1 MQRFPL
7 AADFESR
14 YHQIMRNTPPSSRD
28 QVPTPWHGVRLATV
42 TIDASEDG
50 PKLAQAV
57 IPASWPD
64 YCAAGLLEICP
75 PKGAAP
81 VRVIDA
87 AKGWIAPL
95 IAQSARLGLNVAGLD
110 AAVLHAALRD
120 RCGAPSAGIWRG
132 KPEAVPGFVLNL
144 PQFIDDQGALDSQRF
159 GAVAEAAVLALALSA
174 PHATE
179 LAVGVADLALFLAQM
194 DLDYGADEGRAQAC
208 AVAALLTAHADR
220 ALARLAAAGL
230 ARPRRVLGIQPA
242 SAVERLLGVET
253 IGVAAPLSALDGNGH
268 LARWARARL
277 AARGLSTEAA
287 LAQSLA
293 GHDPFGVADA
303 ASVRA
308 MAEALTPYFGAL
320 PAAPAVQASVAA
332 RGALARREAL
342 PARRSGY
349 TQKASV
355 GGHKLFLRTGEYP
368 DGRLGEVF
376 IALPKE
382 SAAVR
387 GFADSFVIALNVGLQ
402 HDVPLAAYLDALA
415 DSHFGA
421 AGAVEGDPAVRVASS
436 PVDYVCKHLGANY
449 LGRQEIADPIE
460 AAATP
465 DAPSLPLD
473 LPEDRTARE
482 PAQPRRV
489 RAHLKLV
496 S

>member
-14 YHQIMRNTPPSSRD
+14 YHVPMKNTSPASRR
-28 QVPTPWHGVRLATV
+28 QVPAPWHGVRLATL
-42 TIDASEDG
+42 TLEASEDG
-50 PKLAQAV
+50 PGLARAV

-64 YCAAGLLEICP
+64 RCAAGLLELCP
-75 PKGAAP
+75 PRGAKP
-81 VRVIDA
+81 VRVIEA
-87 AKGWIAPL
+87 AMGWIAPL
-95 IAQSARLGLNVAGLD
+95 MAQGAHVGLD

-120 RCGAPSAGIWRG
+120 RCGAPSAGVWRG
-132 KPEAVPGFVLNL
+132 EPEAVPGFVLNL
-144 PQFIDDQGALDSQRF
+144 PQFIDDEGGFDAPRF

-174 PHATE
+174 PHAVE

-194 DLDYGADEGRAQAC
+194 DLDYGAEAARAQAG
-208 AVAALLTAHADR
+208 AVAQLLAAHADR
-220 ALARLAAAGL
+220 ALARLVAAGL
-230 ARPRRVLGIQPA
+230 ARPRRVLGIKPA
-242 SAVERLLGVET
+242 AAVERLLGVET
-253 IGVAAPLSALDGNGH
+253 IGVAAPLSALDGDGR

-277 AARGLSTEAA
+277 AARGLSAEAA

-308 MAEALTPYFGAL
+308 MEEALTPYFGAL
-320 PAAPAVQASVAA
+320 PGTTPMQAGGVA
-332 RGALARREAL
+332 RGAQARREVL

-349 TQKASV
+349 TQKASI
-355 GGHKLFLRTGEYP
+355 GGHRVFLRTGEYP

-376 IALPKE
+376 ISLPKE

-387 GFADSFVIALNVGLQ
+387 GFADSFAIALNVGLQ

-415 DSHFGA
+415 DNHFGA
-421 AGAVEGDPAVRVASS
+421 AGAVEGDPAVRVAAS

-460 AAATP
+460 AAETP

-473 LPEDRTARE
+473 LPEDRPAAE
-482 PAQPRRV
+482 PARPRRV

>member
-7 AADFESR
+7 AAEFESR
-14 YHQIMRNTPPSSRD
+14 YCKVMKKTPPASRRS
-28 QVPTPWHGVRLATV
+28 VPAPWHGVRLATL
-42 TIDASEDG
+42 TLEASEDG
-50 PKLAQAV
+50 PGLARAV

-64 YCAAGLLEICP
+64 RCAAGLLEICP
-75 PKGAAP
+75 PRGAAP
-81 VRVIDA
+81 VRVIEA
-87 AKGWIAPL
+87 ATGWIAPL
-95 IAQSARLGLNVAGLD
+95 HAKGALVGLD
-110 AAVLHAALRD
+110 GAVLHAALRD
-120 RCGAPSAGIWRG
+120 RCGAPSAGVWRG
-132 KPEAVPGFVLNL
+132 EPEAVPGFVLNL
-144 PQFIDDQGALDSQRF
+144 PQFIDDEGGFDTERF

-174 PHATE
+174 PQAAQ

-194 DLDYGADEGRAQAC
+194 DLDYGAEEARAQA
-208 AVAALLTAHADR
+208 AAMADVLAAHADR

-230 ARPRRVLGIQPA
+230 ARPRLVLGIKPA

-253 IGVAAPLSALDGNGH
+253 IGVAAPLSALDGEGH

-277 AARGLSTEAA
+277 AARGLSAEAA

-303 ASVRA
+303 AAMRA
-308 MAEALTPYFGAL
+308 MHETLTPYFGAL
-320 PAAPAVQASVAA
+320 ASAAPMQAGGVA
-332 RGALARREAL
+332 RGAQARREAL

-349 TQKASV
+349 TQKASI
-355 GGHKLFLRTGEYP
+355 GGHRVFLRTGEYP

-376 IALPKE
+376 ISLPKE
-382 SAAVR
+382 NAAVR
-387 GFADSFVIALNVGLQ
+387 GFADSFAIALNVGLQ

-449 LGRQEIADPIE
+449 LGRQESADPIE
-460 AAATP
+460 AVEAP

-473 LPEDRTARE
+473 LPEEAPVRE
-482 PAQPRRV
+482 PARPRRV